1 MNIPIMLLSKSTFT
15 VIPSCIPIFSTP
27 MFSYTSLNILN
38 VLLVSLCLSSPFAVF
53 FGISVHVLFYC
64 AFSSIESATTFQF
77 YYSFFL
83 SVLHSG
89 HKISLFSCSNILFSI
104 AFFLLYSTHCTFV
117 ISLLFTSLFLQFHTS
132 WQRSHHIF
140 FTCLSRK
147 KPWSWFS
154 WVYTPLL
161 LYPLHSTYVATT
173 SSVIYPLSSKRV
185 P

>member
-104 AFFLLYSTHCTFV
+104 ASFLPYSTHCTLS
-117 ISLLFTSLFLQFHTS
+117 SL
-132 WQRSHHIF
+132 
-140 FTCLSRK
+140 
-147 KPWSWFS
+147 P
-154 WVYTPLL
+154 YLL
-161 LYPLHSTYVATT
+161 LYFSNSILLGKGHTIYFSLVFRGRNPGLDFHGSIHLCYYILYTPHMLLPPPL
-173 SSVIYPLSSKRV
+173 
-185 P
+185 